1 MLRTEVGSPAAR
13 PLLLLLDGHSLAYR
27 AFFALPDTL
36 RTSSGEL
43 TNAIHGF
50 VSMFVRLLSEREPAA
65 VAVAFDVGED
75 EQRTAA
81 YEEYKAGRDEMPD
94 ELGTQ
99 IDRLH
104 EVLDVLSVAV
114 VEVKGVEADDVLA
127 TLATQAVADGYRVEI
142 VTGDR
147 DAMQLVDEHVT
158 VLYTLKGISEVGE
171 MTPDAVQERFGVPP
185 ERYVQLA
192 ALRGDGSDNL
202 PGVPGVGAKTA
213 AKLLTDF
220 DGIEDLYA
228 RIDEVP
234 GKKVPAMLLE
244 HRAAVDRNL
253 ALMTLRRDVAVGVT
267 TADLERGVV
276 DRDAFAVL
284 FAELELR
291 TLGARVRRELLGD
304 DGPVEETDAP
314 PSVNVEDGVSSG
326 EDPTLVDAKELTR
339 WLKGVTGTVAV
350 AVRTSGRPPDV
361 ETTHVGLARVGAAP
375 VVVPA
380 DVCAPG
386 VCAAFDALLV
396 DRAVRLVVHDA
407 KLAHQA
413 LSGPDREL
421 DGVAVDALLAGYLL
435 APDQR
440 DHSITVL
447 VPAHLGRDARASDAA
462 TQEGRLELDVDGDAW
477 AGAGHVAADLLE
489 LSPVLE
495 QALQDNG
502 LRALHDDIEVPLTA
516 VLARIEDCGIA
527 VDVDVLV
534 ELRVELARRVEELA
548 NEVHRHAGR
557 EFNVG
562 SSQQLQVVLFDD
574 LGLPRTRRT
583 KTGYSTDA
591 AALADLAVEHPIVG
605 AVLEWREVSKLLST
619 YVDALPPLV
628 HPRTGRIHTTLSQTV
643 AATGRLSSSHPNLQ
657 NIPVR
662 RPEGRAVRRAFVTG
676 DGFATLL
683 VADYSQIELRILAHL
698 SEDQG
703 LLEAFASGEDVHAT
717 TAARLFDLELD
728 AVDSTTRDRAK
739 AVNYGL
745 AYGLTSFGLARQLGI
760 PGDEAQAIVDAYD
773 ERFPGVRTYLDDVVG
788 RAARDGYTT
797 TLYGR
802 RRFLPDLTAGERNRR
817 QIAERM
823 ALNAPI
829 QGTAADIIKLAMIA
843 LDRALSAAGVRS
855 RQILQV
861 HDEVI
866 LEVAA
871 GEEDEVRALTVDALS
886 GVADLRVPLEVDT
899 AFGATWFDA
908 QKH

>member
-1 MLRTEVGSPAAR
+1 MPRSEVADR

-50 VSMFVRLLSEREPAA
+50 VSMLVRLLVERTPAA

-75 EQRTAA
+75 EERTAA
-81 YEEYKAGRDEMPD
+81 YEDYKAGRDEMPD

-104 EVLDVLSVAV
+104 EVLEVLGIAV
-114 VEVKGVEADDVLA
+114 VEVEGVEADDVLA
-127 TLATQAVADGYRVEI
+127 TLATGAVADGYRVEI

-147 DAMQLVDEHVT
+147 DAMQLVDEHIT

-171 MTPDAVQERFGVPP
+171 MTPAAVQERFGVPP

-213 AKLLTDF
+213 ARLLTEF
-220 DGIEDLYA
+220 DGIDDVYA

-234 GKKVPAMLLE
+234 GKKVPAMLIE
-244 HRAAVDRNL
+244 HRPAVDRNL

-267 TADLERGVV
+267 TAELVRGPV
-276 DRDAFAVL
+276 DHDAFAVL

-291 TLGARVRRELLGD
+291 TLGTRVRRELFGD
-304 DGPVEETDAP
+304 DGTEAEVTPDESGEQRASAGPAGAPERVDA
-314 PSVNVEDGVSSG
+314 EGLAAWLDGVEG
-326 EDPTLVDAKELTR
+326 R
-339 WLKGVTGTVAV
+339 VAL
-350 AVRTSGRPPDV
+350 AVESTGRPPDV
-361 ETTHVGLARVGAAP
+361 ALVRLGLAAADHPP
-375 VVVPA
+375 VVVDA
-380 DVCAPG
+380 SACVPG
-386 VCAAFDALLV
+386 AVAAFDALLA
-396 DRAVRLVVHDA
+396 DPARRLVVHDA
-407 KLAHQA
+407 KLVDQA
-413 LSGPDREL
+413 IGEGGRTI
-421 DGVAVDALLAGYLL
+421 DGIGLDALLAGYLL
-435 APDQR
+435 APDAR
-440 DHSITVL
+440 DHSSATL
-447 VPAHLGRDARASDAA
+447 VANHLGRAA
-462 TQEGRLELDVDGDAW
+462 VAGDRPAAEGRLDLDVDGDGW
-477 AGAGHVAADLLE
+477 TTVGHVAADLLE
-489 LSPVLE
+489 LAPVLE
-495 QALQDNG
+495 EALDAAG
-502 LRALHDDIEVPLTA
+502 LRALHDEIELPLA
-516 VLARIEDCGIA
+516 GVLSRIEGRGIA
-527 VDVDVLV
+527 VDVEVLDD
-534 ELRVELARRVEELA
+534 LHTELAGRVDELA
-548 NEVHRHAGR
+548 ADVHRHAGR

-562 SSQQLQVVLFDD
+562 SSQQLQVVLFDE

-591 AALADLAVEHPIVG
+591 AALADLAVDHPIVG

-628 HPRTGRIHTTLSQTV
+628 NAGTGRIHTTLSQTV

-676 DGFATLL
+676 EGYATLL

-698 SEDQG
+698 SEDHG

-728 AVDSTTRDRAK
+728 DVDSTTRDRAK

-745 AYGLTSFGLARQLGI
+745 AYGLTAFGLARQLGI
-760 PGDEAQAIVDAYD
+760 PGAEAQAIVDAYD
-773 ERFPGVRTYLDDVVG
+773 ERFPGVRTYLDDVVA
-788 RAARDGYTT
+788 RAARDGFTT

-802 RRFLPDLTAGERNRR
+802 RRFLPDLTSSDRTRR

-843 LDRALSAAGVRS
+843 LDRALDAAGVRS

-866 LEVAA
+866 LEVAP
-871 GEEDEVRALTVDALS
+871 GEEDEVRRLTIEALA